1 MSDPARELTT
11 ERKTMNDKKL
21 KEVFD
26 SVSED
31 YKTVVLLTEGGGHQG
46 VAVKGKAVDLLYMTR
61 ELVISLRE
69 AMRNEFGAE
78 CTEELLK
85 TVLLTR
91 DEMKEKV
98 EEKAKSIPSWLKRLM
113 NVEDED
119 DDDAEDEPCC
129 CCDDSDE
136 DEDDDAYSR
145 VCPETAEEKARRK
158 AIEQL
163 IDALRGGIS
172 GHGNFDLSLRSK

>member
-1 MSDPARELTT
+1 
-11 ERKTMNDKKL
+11 MNDKKL

-31 YKTVVLLTEGGGHQG
+31 YKTVVLLTEGDGHQG
-46 VAVKGKAVDLLYMTR
+46 VAVKGKAVELLYMTR

-85 TVLLTR
+85 SVLLTR

-98 EEKAKSIPSWLKRLM
+98 EEIAKSIPSWMKRLM
-113 NVEDED
+113 DLEAEEDDVED
-119 DDDAEDEPCC
+119 DEP
-129 CCDDSDE
+129 DDS
-136 DEDDDAYSR
+136 DDDAYSR
-145 VCPETAEEKARRK
+145 VCPETAEEKAQRK

-172 GHGNFDLSLRSK
+172 GHSSFDVSLRSKELVSSW